1 MAASRGNPLPD
12 AARETADACVSTARQ
27 SCQLLLRSW
36 VNGEFHTFDY
46 SYVQHLF
53 SAAVI
58 LAIASTL
65 GQDTSK
71 NDREEFDIV
80 AGFLQQLE
88 ENGNPAAMEFYAH
101 IKEIQVVL
109 EAWGSTPCQP
119 NDLATSGDLGSLE
132 VFQSAMANQ
141 SLEVPVLHNTEHGP
155 QAADGSPLNLSF
167 LDDWIYDNAFQQ
179 ICWQE

>member
-1 MAASRGNPLPD
+1 M
-12 AARETADACVSTARQ
+12 
-27 SCQLLLRSW
+27 
-36 VNGEFHTFDY
+36 NGEFHTFDY

-71 NDREEFDIV
+71 NDREEFEIV
-80 AGFLQQLE
+80 TGFLQQLE

-101 IKEIQVVL
+101 IKEIQIVL
-109 EAWGSTPCQP
+109 EAWRSTPCQP
-119 NDLATSGDLGSLE
+119 NALPISQGLGSTE
-132 VFQSAMANQ
+132 VFQRAMANPP
-141 SLEVPVLHNTEHGP
+141 LEVPVLHNTQLGT
-155 QAADGSPLNLSF
+155 QSADGSPLNLSF

>member
-1 MAASRGNPLPD
+1 MAASRGNRLPD
-12 AARETADACVSTARQ
+12 AAREAADACVSTARQ

-109 EAWGSTPCQP
+109 EAWGSISCQP
-119 NDLATSGDLGSLE
+119 NDLPTSGDLGSLE

-141 SLEVPVLHNTEHGP
+141 SLEIPALHNTEHGP